1 MAKNEVPTVKLRRT
15 SAVNLRNFFFIFT
28 VIGVASI
35 VIVRGLQDSLL
46 LQMALPGLVVLF
58 YAIFIFNKG
67 RNVLNL
73 DQLGDSVYYLGFIL
87 TLAALILALYD
98 LSDDPT
104 AEDIIPKFA
113 IALTTTVVGIFVR
126 VFMSQFAA
134 SQEDINEMSERML
147 SDTALSL
154 KTQLDMSTSTFKN
167 LIDEMSRKTSES
179 LEKNSIE
186 LTTFLK
192 ENSEEFAKSSKKVIS
207 NINLASDTLVKKT
220 SDLDKT
226 LENLNKT
233 TESFNENLNTLNSA
247 LTQNNPAREISDLQ
261 DVFDNMTKSMEAYK
275 NIVSTDIKEITS
287 NKKEIFKSLE
297 ESREALQKMYN
308 NMSSMSDL
316 IVSKLKRK

>member
-1 MAKNEVPTVKLRRT
+1 MWLLPVRTMLRLYAKETRPKINDHEWSYFVFEEYFNEQQNRYITLGGIVHRR
-15 SAVNLRNFFFIFT
+15 
-28 VIGVASI
+28 
-35 VIVRGLQDSLL
+35 
-46 LQMALPGLVVLF
+46 
-58 YAIFIFNKG
+58 
-67 RNVLNL
+67 
-73 DQLGDSVYYLGFIL
+73 GDNSVWWWRY
-87 TLAALILALYD
+87 TNED
-98 LSDDPT
+98 RSDEQGDDT
-104 AEDIIPKFA
+104 
-113 IALTTTVVGIFVR
+113 G
-126 VFMSQFAA
+126 
-134 SQEDINEMSERML
+134 EMSERML

-247 LTQNNPAREISDLQ
+247 LTQNNPAREISNLQ
-261 DVFDNMTKSMEAYK
+261 DVFDNMTNVFIYRFNYCWWISFISA
-275 NIVSTDIKEITS
+275 
-287 NKKEIFKSLE
+287 
-297 ESREALQKMYN
+297 
-308 NMSSMSDL
+308 
-316 IVSKLKRK
+316 

>member
-15 SAVNLRNFFFIFT
+15 SAGNLRNFFFIFT

-186 LTTFLK
+186 TIIDDTD
-192 ENSEEFAKSSKKVIS
+192 ENFSSKIKKM
-207 NINLASDTLVKKT
+207 NLIGAPFQIIIGKQVDGEL
-220 SDLDKT
+220 
-226 LENLNKT
+226 LEFKET
-233 TESFNENLNTLNSA
+233 GKE
-247 LTQNNPAREISDLQ
+247 TQKLGLGEII
-261 DVFDNMTKSMEAYK
+261 K
-275 NIVSTDIKEITS
+275 IIKE
-287 NKKEIFKSLE
+287 
-297 ESREALQKMYN
+297 QKAKIW
-308 NMSSMSDL
+308 SPH
-316 IVSKLKRK
+316 

>member
-15 SAVNLRNFFFIFT
+15 SAGNLRNFFFIFT

-179 LEKNSIE
+179 L
-186 LTTFLK
+186 
-192 ENSEEFAKSSKKVIS
+192 
-207 NINLASDTLVKKT
+207 
-220 SDLDKT
+220 
-226 LENLNKT
+226 
-233 TESFNENLNTLNSA
+233 
-247 LTQNNPAREISDLQ
+247 
-261 DVFDNMTKSMEAYK
+261 
-275 NIVSTDIKEITS
+275 
-287 NKKEIFKSLE
+287 
-297 ESREALQKMYN
+297 
-308 NMSSMSDL
+308 
-316 IVSKLKRK
+316 